1 MKIANRVK
9 VLIVLVCQRLSR
21 RQRLN
26 KKHDAEKKKRVY
38 VLKNEEDYVCPKA
51 SSKKNINE
59 VINDISTKMTRFRG
73 ETDDELLDFRGSTPD
88 QKAAA
93 CGGLGISFFFGWTFS
108 LGAGFALAFLGSGTL
123 SVREKLQETMGQ
135 ETLPLS
141 LSVCLVMFVCVCV
154 CVLSF
159 RFWCEAFFGRT
170 LHPRL
175 CCRSVES
182 YPT

>member
-1 MKIANRVK
+1 M
-9 VLIVLVCQRLSR
+9 
-21 RQRLN
+21 
-26 KKHDAEKKKRVY
+26 
-38 VLKNEEDYVCPKA
+38 CPKA

-141 LSVCLVMFVCVCV
+141 LSLFV
-154 CVLSF
+154 
-159 RFWCEAFFGRT
+159 W
-170 LHPRL
+170 
-175 CCRSVES
+175 
-182 YPT
+182 

>member
-1 MKIANRVK
+1 
-9 VLIVLVCQRLSR
+9 
-21 RQRLN
+21 
-26 KKHDAEKKKRVY
+26 
-38 VLKNEEDYVCPKA
+38 
-51 SSKKNINE
+51 
-59 VINDISTKMTRFRG
+59 MTRFRG

-154 CVLSF
+154 LSF